1 MCKDLRDEQ
10 RPVTYTTTNTV
21 TIKDNAT
28 VIGPVACE
36 NSGTMVFQSEER
48 ISEADVLHELEA
60 AKKII
65 YKFSD
70 INDRQKQLLAEIID
84 EAKNAIRDNSTD
96 KKVESKKHFKDAVDL
111 IGVGSKLISAL
122 SGLTTVLKFFGISP
136 V

>member
-1 MCKDLRDEQ
+1 
-10 RPVTYTTTNTV
+10 
-21 TIKDNAT
+21 
-28 VIGPVACE
+28 
-36 NSGTMVFQSEER
+36 MVFQSEER

-96 KKVESKKHFKDAVDL
+96 KKVESKKHLKMR
-111 IGVGSKLISAL
+111 
-122 SGLTTVLKFFGISP
+122 LTLLG
-136 V
+136 